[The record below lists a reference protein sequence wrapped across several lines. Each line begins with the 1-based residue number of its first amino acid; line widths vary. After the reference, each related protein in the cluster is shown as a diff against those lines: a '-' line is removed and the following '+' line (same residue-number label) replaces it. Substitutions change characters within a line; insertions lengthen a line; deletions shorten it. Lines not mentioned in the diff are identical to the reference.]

1 MHRSLS
7 ERSRLTPGHRRVHR
21 VMARRTFIAGAA
33 GVLATA
39 SWAALAQPV
48 VRKARLAFLS
58 AADAHSG
65 VMQYQVNPLRQGL
78 RELGYVE
85 GQNLAIELR
94 FADGLPE
101 RLPALLAELMQRQP
115 DVLVTTGARPAMA
128 AKEATSSLPIVAV
141 AIDDPVQMGLA
152 VSYARPGR
160 NVTGVSAAFRG
171 IFAKRFQL
179 LKDIVPKAGKLAV
192 LFNPDAVPPA
202 EVAEGITRNATTL
215 GVPVV
220 MLEARIPA
228 DFDAAF
234 TTMAKERVA
243 AVSILADTLYWI
255 HRTRLVELCNQQRLP
270 AIWPHR
276 GYLEAGGMVSYQGDF
291 AAMFKR
297 SAAMVDKILKGTN
310 PGDIPF
316 EQGTKLELVVNLKAA
331 KAIGLTIPQGVLLS
345 ADEVID

>member
-1 MHRSLS
+1 M
-7 ERSRLTPGHRRVHR
+7 
-21 VMARRTFIAGAA
+21 
-33 GVLATA
+33 A

-58 AADAHSG
+58 AADANSG
-65 VMQYQVNPLRQGL
+65 AMKYLVNPLREGL

-85 GQNLAIELR
+85 GQNLAIDLR
-94 FADGLPE
+94 FADGQPE
-101 RLPALLAELMQRQP
+101 RLAALMAELMQQQP
-115 DVLVTTGARPAMA
+115 DVLVTSGARPAMA
-128 AKEATSSLPIVAV
+128 AKEATRSLPIVAV

-160 NVTGVSAAFRG
+160 NVTGISAAFQG
-171 IFAKRFQL
+171 IFAKRLQL
-179 LKDIVPKAGKLAV
+179 LKDIVPTARKLAV
-192 LFNPDAVPPA
+192 LFNPDTVPRA
-202 EVAEGITRNATTL
+202 GVAEGLARNAPTL

-220 MLEARIPA
+220 MLEARGLE

-234 TTMAKERVA
+234 ATMAREQVG

-255 HRTRLVELCNQQRLP
+255 HRARLVELCNKQRLP
-270 AIWPHR
+270 AMWPHR
-276 GYLEAGGMVSYQGDF
+276 GHLEAGGMASYQGDF

-297 SAAMVDKILKGTN
+297 SAALVDKILKGTH

-316 EQGTKLELVVNLKAA
+316 EQSTKLELLVNLKAA

-345 ADEVID
+345 ADEVIE